1 MHEPVLVHFSTKK
14 SRWESDNVESD
25 ISVHKQNRK
34 LFKEEYLP
42 AECVGRKSMK
52 NFLRIGDYY
61 QVHIRIHTLHIWRWR
76 LAIPP
81 YYTLML
87 PQISWLICKSSSL
100 IDGQE
105 RGALMCLRDWLD
117 TEIQQSI
124 YKATRYERDQRQQQ
138 HQQRDEVRDE
148 IIIITNRSL
157 KWLTGH
163 GL

>member
-34 LFKEEYLP
+34 LFKEEHLP

-105 RGALMCLRDWLD
+105 RGGIDVPAGLTWHRNPTKYLQGN
-117 TEIQQSI
+117 EIWERSTAA
-124 YKATRYERDQRQQQ
+124 ATSTTR
-138 HQQRDEVRDE
+138 
-148 IIIITNRSL
+148 
-157 KWLTGH
+157 WG
-163 GL
+163 